1 MAKVRGQLLGGLLG
15 MLLLWAAPAQAAV
28 ADAASTPA
36 AVQVAGVQVAGVT
49 VPQGLSPALRQT
61 QPGPVLDP
69 TQTDKANAEKSRNKL
84 IAGAIAV
91 VLLVIVFFG
100 RRARSKRNK
109 GD

>member
-1 MAKVRGQLLGGLLG
+1 MAKVRGLLLAGLLG

-28 ADAASTPA
+28 VETAGAPA
-36 AVQVAGVQVAGVT
+36 AAQVAGVIA
-49 VPQGLSPALRQT
+49 PAEALLPAPRQT

-84 IAGAIAV
+84 IAGGIAV
-91 VLLVIVFFG
+91 VLLAIVFFG